1 MLYFRE
7 NFLFDTQQKFFLFS
21 LQMVVVVAAASRTTA
36 LMTIVGRTPFVM
48 MEVALATWQ
57 IPATSAK
64 SCSTGLRI

>member
-21 LQMVVVVAAASRTTA
+21 LQRVVVVAAASRTTA
-36 LMTIVGRTPFVM
+36 HMTIVGLIHFAM
-48 MEVALATWQ
+48 MEGALATWQ

-64 SCSTGLRI
+64 NSSTELQI